1 MFCIVYNEFCLIV
14 SILFF
19 LRGVTSFSSPTS
31 TPSSAYETIVE
42 KSSFLLDPI
51 TGEPSTS
58 SARPFLSTST
68 SNNNGKKSLVVLLPQ
83 LGEFDSSEYCEF
95 LIAAKQSLKDANI
108 ELKIIGIGDKIAGQK
123 FGQFIGLPLSDDAN
137 NNNNNDDDDVL
148 LRLDPDGT
156 LHKALGLYNG
166 PNLSI
171 PDTISDDVLKFF
183 LRQLPGGIP
192 DDDDKLRSVATAWLN
207 YNAMCAGIGSPGTL
221 REILRGYFG
230 DKQAPERFQ
239 DDDIVKVGDFL
250 QIGPGVGPT
259 KIGPF
264 KYNQWFAD
272 ERGYQRPAELA
283 TIRLKNMVEVLTQW
297 DEYVTNI
304 DTIPQR
310 GGTYLFDSDGT
321 ELYSYKSRGVL
332 TYSETM
338 PRPLLFLAPYIGEDA
353 ARNPLQLKDTNNDG
367 DSGSDSNTVTP
378 RGRGILKPVGKL
390 MNVLSVLFK
399 LENKL
404 QAKVLGATESDFIA
418 ARKQIDDT
426 INSSKIVI
434 YTYGL
439 SPFSSEAIAVI
450 DEMGGDL
457 DLECDY
463 VELGLE
469 WFLLNKEQ
477 SAIRTTLLEMTGQSS
492 LPHVFVNGK
501 HIGGL
506 FTGTPDGSYP
516 GLASMKESNELQK
529 MISMS

>member
-1 MFCIVYNEFCLIV
+1 MFCIVYNVCALIIALLV
-14 SILFF
+14 L
-19 LRGVTSFSSPTS
+19 LCAGVTSFSSSSSSSTT
-31 TPSSAYETIVE
+31 TPSSAFKTITE
-42 KSSFLLDPI
+42 KSYFLIDPI
-51 TGEPSTS
+51 TGEPPSTTT
-58 SARPFLSTST
+58 AQPFLSNYNSDKDK
-68 SNNNGKKSLVVLLPQ
+68 KKSLVVLLPQ
-83 LGEFDSSEYCEF
+83 LGEFDSSEYCEL

-108 ELKIIGIGDKIAGQK
+108 DLKIIGIGDKLAGQK
-123 FGQFIGLPLSDDAN
+123 FCQFVGLQLLADND
-137 NNNNNDDDDVL
+137 NDDIVV
-148 LRLDPDGT
+148 RLDPNAT
-156 LHKALGLYNG
+156 LYKALGLYNG

-192 DDDDKLRSVATAWLN
+192 NDDKLLRSVATAWLN

-239 DDDIVKVGDFL
+239 DDDIVKVGSLL

-259 KIGPF
+259 RIGNF

-272 ERGYQRPAELA
+272 ERGYQRPVELA
-283 TIRLKNMVEVLTQW
+283 TIRLKNMVEVLTKW
-297 DEYVTNI
+297 DDYVTNV

-310 GGTYLFDSDGT
+310 GGTYLFDSDGS

-338 PRPLLFLAPYIGEDA
+338 PRPLLFLAPYIGEDM
-353 ARNPLQLKDTNNDG
+353 ARNPLQLKDTGYGGGDG
-367 DSGSDSNTVTP
+367 ILTP
-378 RGRGILKPVGKL
+378 RGRGILKPIGKL
-390 MNVLSVLFK
+390 MNFLSVLFK

-404 QAKVLGATESDFIA
+404 QAKIFGATDVDFNA

-426 INSSKIVI
+426 IHSSPIVI

-439 SPFSSEAIAVI
+439 SPFSSEAIAVLDDI
-450 DEMGGDL
+450 SDDL
-457 DLECDY
+457 DCKCKYER

-477 SAIRTTLLEMTGQSS
+477 SVLRTALLNMTGQSS

-516 GLASMKESNELQK
+516 GLASMKESNEIQK
-529 MISMS
+529 MIAL